1 MIRPS
6 ERQPRGLSHVQGV
19 KTPVDDKPQPITY
32 VKAAALLARSPST
45 LRDWA
50 TRYAA
55 RRIGTVGRT
64 TYLDYRD
71 LAAIDGH
78 IVRGEPVPP
87 TPEARALARAQRLA
101 AAAA

>member
-1 MIRPS
+1 MPAR
-6 ERQPRGLSHVQGV
+6 EVML
-19 KTPVDDKPQPITY
+19 PVADECPDPVRAP
-32 VKAAALLARSPST
+32 VAAARLGRAPGTIYSW
-45 LRDWA
+45 D
-50 TRYAA
+50 TRYNA
-55 RRIGTVGRT
+55 RKWKRGKVTL
-64 TYLDYRD
+64 YDYAD